1 MSTKRYV
8 ARELLEQHTKQK
20 KQEKLEQRRLALE
33 QRAKEKRQAKIHIS
47 LLIIVFILPLF
58 LFPAYPRN
66 QWQYEIYRYITEQML
81 ITVGTKGPLPFFT
94 ILSSI
99 YYTIVTSVFGG
110 YLCFLFIKRVGVSK
124 AFQEKIYSKF
134 FQAEFKAS
142 EKYPWLEKPL
152 IKKTI
157 VSGIFFL
164 FLLIGILH
172 FLHDEI
178 SFQDGSRR
186 GALIQLSYNYR
197 IGVIFWEA
205 CISTITIF
213 PFFYFGFLLIYI
225 VNYFFRGLG
234 TGKIMIPQKVVSKR
248 TKKRSRKRSETRK
261 INR

>member
-20 KQEKLEQRRLALE
+20 KQEKLEQRRLAHE
-33 QRAKEKRQAKIHIS
+33 QRAKEKRQAKIHIT

-99 YYTIVTSVFGG
+99 YCTVVASIFGF
-110 YLCFLFIKRVGVSK
+110 YLCFLFIKRVGVNK

-134 FQAEFKAS
+134 FQAEFDAS
-142 EKYPWLEKPL
+142 KKHPWLEKPL

-157 VSGIFFL
+157 VSGMFFFCFL
-164 FLLIGILH
+164 MGLIHFLL
-172 FLHDEI
+172 DNI

-186 GALIQLSYNYR
+186 GALIQLGYNYR
-197 IGVIFWEA
+197 IGVLFWE
-205 CISTITIF
+205 STFSVFTIF
-213 PFFYFGFLLIYI
+213 PFFYFGFLFIYL

-234 TGKIMIPQKVVSKR
+234 TGKINIPQKVVRKR
-248 TKKRSRKRSETRK
+248 MKNRSRKK
-261 INR
+261 

>member
-94 ILSSI
+94 ILSSVYCTVVAFI
-99 YYTIVTSVFGG
+99 FGF
-110 YLCFLFIKRVGVSK
+110 YLCFLFIKRVGVNK

-134 FQAEFKAS
+134 FQAEFDTSK
-142 EKYPWLEKPL
+142 KHPWLEKPL

-157 VSGIFFL
+157 VSGMFFFCFL
-164 FLLIGILH
+164 MGMIHFLL
-172 FLHDEI
+172 DNI

-186 GALIQLSYNYR
+186 GALIQLGYNYR
-197 IGVIFWEA
+197 IGVLFWE
-205 CISTITIF
+205 STFSVFTIF
-213 PFFYFGFLLIYI
+213 PFFYFGFLFIYI

-234 TGKIMIPQKVVSKR
+234 TGKMNIPQKVVPKR
-248 TKKRSRKRSETRK
+248 TKKRSRKRS
-261 INR
+261 

>member
-33 QRAKEKRQAKIHIS
+33 QQRAKHKKQNKVLLVS
-47 LLIIVFILPLF
+47 LLILFVPPLL

-66 QWQYEIYRYITEQML
+66 QWQFEIYRYITEQML

-124 AFQEKIYSKF
+124 EFQEKIYSKF

-152 IKKTI
+152 IKKII

-213 PFFYFGFLLIYI
+213 PFFYFGLLFIYI

-234 TGKIMIPQKVVSKR
+234 TGKINIPQKAVPKR
-248 TKKRSRKRSETRK
+248 IKNRSRKRS
-261 INR
+261 

>member
-58 LFPAYPRN
+58 LFPVYPRN

-99 YYTIVTSVFGG
+99 YCTIVASIFGF
-110 YLCFLFIKRVGVSK
+110 YLCFLFIKRVGVNK
-124 AFQEKIYSKF
+124 EFQEKIYSKF
-134 FQAEFKAS
+134 FQAEFDAS
-142 EKYPWLEKPL
+142 KKHPWLEKPL

-157 VSGIFFL
+157 VSGMFFFCFL
-164 FLLIGILH
+164 MGLIHFLL
-172 FLHDEI
+172 DNI

-186 GALIQLSYNYR
+186 GALVQLGYNYR
-197 IGVIFWEA
+197 IGVLFWE
-205 CISTITIF
+205 STFSVFTIF
-213 PFFYFGFLLIYI
+213 PFFYFGFLFIYL

-234 TGKIMIPQKVVSKR
+234 TGKINIPQKVGRKR
-248 TKKRSRKRSETRK
+248 MKNRSRKK
-261 INR
+261 

>member
-33 QRAKEKRQAKIHIS
+33 QRAKEKRHAKIHIS

-99 YYTIVTSVFGG
+99 YCTVVASIFGF
-110 YLCFLFIKRVGVSK
+110 YLCFLFIKKVGMNK

-134 FQAEFKAS
+134 FQAEFESSK
-142 EKYPWLEKPL
+142 KYPWLEKPW

-157 VSGIFFL
+157 VSGMFL
-164 FLLIGILH
+164 FCFIMGMGH
-172 FLHDEI
+172 FLLENI

-186 GALIQLSYNYR
+186 GALIQLGYNYR
-197 IGVIFWEA
+197 IGVLFWE
-205 CISTITIF
+205 STFSIFTIF
-213 PFFYFGFLLIYI
+213 PFFYFGFLFIYL

-234 TGKIMIPQKVVSKR
+234 TGKIIIPQKMVSKR
-248 TKKRSRKRSETRK
+248 TKKRSRKK

>member
-8 ARELLEQHTKQK
+8 ARELLVQHTKQK

-33 QRAKEKRQAKIHIS
+33 QQRAKHKKQNKVLLVS
-47 LLIIVFILPLF
+47 LLILFVPPLL

-66 QWQYEIYRYITEQML
+66 QWQFEIYRYITEQML

-99 YYTIVTSVFGG
+99 YCTVIAFVVGCYMC
-110 YLCFLFIKRVGVSK
+110 LLFIKKVGVNK

-134 FQAEFKAS
+134 FQAEFEAS
-142 EKYPWLEKPL
+142 KKHPWLEKPL

-157 VSGIFFL
+157 VSGIFFFCFL
-164 FLLIGILH
+164 IGMSHFLL
-172 FLHDEI
+172 ENI

-186 GALIQLSYNYR
+186 GALIQLGYNYR
-197 IGVIFWEA
+197 IGVLFWEA
-205 CISTITIF
+205 SISIATVL
-213 PFFYFGFLLIYI
+213 PFFYFGFLFIYL

-234 TGKIMIPQKVVSKR
+234 TGKINIPQKLARKR
-248 TKKRSRKRSETRK
+248 IKNRSRKRS
-261 INR
+261 

>member
-33 QRAKEKRQAKIHIS
+33 QQAKEKRQTKIHTIF
-47 LLIIVFILPLF
+47 LIIVFVLPLF

-66 QWQYEIYRYITEQML
+66 QWQYETYRYITEQML

-99 YYTIVTSVFGG
+99 YCTVLAFILGCYMC
-110 YLCFLFIKRVGVSK
+110 LLFIQKVGVNK

-134 FQAEFKAS
+134 FQAEFEAS
-142 EKYPWLEKPL
+142 KKHPWLEKPL

-157 VSGIFFL
+157 VSGIFLFCFIMGVSH
-164 FLLIGILH
+164 FLL
-172 FLHDEI
+172 ENI

-186 GALIQLSYNYR
+186 GALIQLGYNYR
-197 IGVIFWEA
+197 IGVLFWE
-205 CISTITIF
+205 STFSVFTIF
-213 PFFYFGFLLIYI
+213 PFFYFGFLFIYLF
-225 VNYFFRGLG
+225 NYFFRDLG
-234 TGKIMIPQKVVSKR
+234 TGKIIIPQKR
-248 TKKRSRKRSETRK
+248 PKKRNQKRSHKRPQTPP
-261 INR
+261 

>member
-20 KQEKLEQRRLALE
+20 KQEKLEQRRLAHE
-33 QRAKEKRQAKIHIS
+33 QRAKEKRQAKIHIT

-99 YYTIVTSVFGG
+99 YCTVVASIFGF
-110 YLCFLFIKRVGVSK
+110 YLCFLFIKRVGVNK

-134 FQAEFKAS
+134 FQAEFDAS
-142 EKYPWLEKPL
+142 KKHPWLEKPL

-157 VSGIFFL
+157 VSGMFFFCFL
-164 FLLIGILH
+164 MGLIHFLL
-172 FLHDEI
+172 DNI

-186 GALIQLSYNYR
+186 GALIQLGYNYR
-197 IGVIFWEA
+197 IGVLFWE
-205 CISTITIF
+205 STLVSLPYSHFSILDFYSFILLTIF
-213 PFFYFGFLLIYI
+213 
-225 VNYFFRGLG
+225 
-234 TGKIMIPQKVVSKR
+234 
-248 TKKRSRKRSETRK
+248 SED
-261 INR
+261 

>member
-33 QRAKEKRQAKIHIS
+33 QRAKEKRQAKIHIT

-66 QWQYEIYRYITEQML
+66 QWQYEIYRYITEHML

-99 YYTIVTSVFGG
+99 YFTFVASVFGF
-110 YLCFLFIKRVGVSK
+110 YLCFLFIKSVGVNK
-124 AFQEKIYSKF
+124 EFQEKIYSKF
-134 FQAEFKAS
+134 FQAEFDAS
-142 EKYPWLEKPL
+142 KKYPWLEKPL

-157 VSGIFFL
+157 VSGMFFFCFL
-164 FLLIGILH
+164 MGMIHFLL
-172 FLHDEI
+172 DNI

-186 GALIQLSYNYR
+186 GALIQLGYNYR
-197 IGVIFWEA
+197 IGVLLWE
-205 CISTITIF
+205 STFSVFTIF
-213 PFFYFGFLLIYI
+213 PFFYFGLLFIYLC
-225 VNYFFRGLG
+225 NYFFRGLG
-234 TGKIMIPQKVVSKR
+234 TGKIIIPKKVISKR
-248 TKKRSRKRSETRK
+248 TKKRSREK
-261 INR
+261 

>member
-33 QRAKEKRQAKIHIS
+33 QQAKHKKQNKVLLVF
-47 LLIIVFILPLF
+47 LLILFVPPLL

-66 QWQYEIYRYITEQML
+66 QWQFEIYRYITEQML

-99 YYTIVTSVFGG
+99 YCTVLTFVAGCCIC
-110 YLCFLFIKRVGVSK
+110 LLFIKKIGVNK

-134 FQAEFKAS
+134 FQAEFEAS
-142 EKYPWLEKPL
+142 KKYPWLEKPW

-157 VSGIFFL
+157 VSGMFL
-164 FLLIGILH
+164 FCFIMGMGH
-172 FLHDEI
+172 FLLENI

-186 GALIQLSYNYR
+186 GALIQLGYNYR
-197 IGVIFWEA
+197 IGVLFWE
-205 CISTITIF
+205 STFSIFTIF
-213 PFFYFGFLLIYI
+213 PFFYFGFLFIYLF
-225 VNYFFRGLG
+225 NYFFRGLG
-234 TGKIMIPQKVVSKR
+234 TGKINIPQKVVRKR
-248 TKKRSRKRSETRK
+248 IKNRSRKK
-261 INR
+261 

>member
-20 KQEKLEQRRLALE
+20 KQEKLEQRRLVLE
-33 QRAKEKRQAKIHIS
+33 QHAKEKRQAKTHIA
-47 LLIIVFILPLF
+47 LLIIVFVLPLF

-99 YYTIVTSVFGG
+99 YYTVITSVFGG

-124 AFQEKIYSKF
+124 AFQEKIYRKF

-157 VSGIFFL
+157 VSGIFLL
-164 FLLIGILH
+164 FLLISILH

-178 SFQDGSRR
+178 SFQDGSRK

-197 IGVIFWEA
+197 IGVLFWEA

-213 PFFYFGFLLIYI
+213 PFFYFGFLLIYL

-234 TGKIMIPQKVVSKR
+234 TGKIIIPQKRPKK
-248 TKKRSRKRSETRK
+248 TNQKRSHKRPQTLP
-261 INR
+261 

>member
-20 KQEKLEQRRLALE
+20 KQEKIEQRRLALE

-81 ITVGTKGPLPFFT
+81 ITVGTKGPIPFFT
-94 ILSSI
+94 ILSSVYCTVVAFI
-99 YYTIVTSVFGG
+99 FGF
-110 YLCFLFIKRVGVSK
+110 YLCFLFIKRVGVNK

-134 FQAEFKAS
+134 FQAEFDAS
-142 EKYPWLEKPL
+142 KKHPWLEKPL

-157 VSGIFFL
+157 VSGMFFFCFL
-164 FLLIGILH
+164 MGLIHFLL
-172 FLHDEI
+172 DNI

-186 GALIQLSYNYR
+186 GALIQLGYNYR
-197 IGVIFWEA
+197 IGVLFWE
-205 CISTITIF
+205 STFSVFTIF
-213 PFFYFGFLLIYI
+213 PFFYFGFLFIYL

-234 TGKIMIPQKVVSKR
+234 TGKMNIPQKVVPKR
-248 TKKRSRKRSETRK
+248 TKKRSRKRS
-261 INR
+261 